1 MCRNVVATARDFFA
15 SPAEQKL
22 QAVSKDKAR
31 RGYSPI
37 NTENFASLIGNV
49 ASNDIVEKFRIG
61 PLETQESKES
71 DVASSDYYST
81 KSGRIYFFE
90 NAWAGTSAELQT
102 ALTTVYATLSPL
114 ARDLLSALAIGINL
128 PANYFTEKMYRQTS
142 IMSVNCYSD
151 RHTAG
156 FEASPDSCLRV
167 HEHTDVSLLTL
178 VLQSDR
184 GLQIKN
190 KSTNTWETVECVP
203 GSLFVHVGD
212 CLQYWSRNRFHS
224 TVHRVI
230 VNSKESN
237 EGESTEYAQSKDRIS
252 LAYFT
257 TPDYD
262 AVLDWPLAV
271 LPLDICDSAVEGTG
285 ADTADPVTTVS
296 RPGSKQSKVN
306 KKYYNSDDPLGYDEV
321 LTFDVWRKKK
331 IAQSIACCAKNKK

>member
-1 MCRNVVATARDFFA
+1 
-15 SPAEQKL
+15 
-22 QAVSKDKAR
+22 VSKDKTR
-31 RGYSPI
+31 RGYSAT

-61 PLETQESKES
+61 PLVSQEAKES
-71 DVASSDYYST
+71 DAASCDYYST

-90 NAWAGTSAELQT
+90 NTWAGTSAELQA
-102 ALTTVYATLSPL
+102 ALTCVYSILSQL

-128 PANYFTEKMYRQTS
+128 PANYFSEKTCRQTS

-156 FEASPDSCLRV
+156 IEASPDSCLRV

-178 VLQSDR
+178 VLQSDS